1 MSIYS
6 NLIST
11 CGHRIGVATAIVL
24 TILTVKGAVVIA
36 RPEKFGLWSL
46 FCADKERDE
55 RYVLSLLKPEK
66 IISDA
71 GIVIF

>member
-1 MSIYS
+1 MSIYP

-36 RPEKFGLWSL
+36 RPENLNLGFGSL
-46 FCADKERDE
+46 FCAI
-55 RYVLSLLKPEK
+55 YVVFAKARENNQ
-66 IISDA
+66 
-71 GIVIF
+71 